1 MSRRL
6 SVSSLGLLR
15 GPGTAGLPP
24 AEPVD
29 FSRLVLPAS
38 PNAALMS
45 PPGATTQPHQGLPLL
60 PVSPEAAWAALR
72 MLGEGLPRC
81 WKMAEWPERR
91 QAQWVVRSR
100 FAGFPDLV
108 NGQVVPLVGGSG
120 VFLYS
125 RSLLGYSDFGVNRR
139 RLAAWRARLEEA
151 LRAA

>member
-1 MSRRL
+1 MSSRL
-6 SVSSLGLLR
+6 SMASLSLLR

-29 FSRLVLPAS
+29 FARLVLPAS
-38 PNAALMS
+38 PNAALLA
-45 PPGATTQPHQGLPLL
+45 PPGVTSQPHVSLPLL
-60 PVSPEAAWAALR
+60 AVSPEAAWAALR

-91 QAQWVVRSR
+91 QVQWVQRSR
-100 FAGFPDLV
+100 LAGFPDLV

-139 RLAAWRARLEEA
+139 RLLAWRARLEEA
-151 LRAA
+151 LRAV